1 MIFNAR
7 QHGWK
12 AKDFHEYCDGKGP
25 TVSFIQVKNG
35 PCIGGFTTAS
45 WKGIEESK
53 FISDRYSFLFNL
65 TDEVH
70 IPIKYSEQGI
80 AWHGDNGPTYGNGDL
95 VVFSRFNESDHLRA
109 MPEKKP
115 FFVEKRNGKNILTN
129 SSNERNTTVDFE
141 MWQVKFTEA
150 FQNEYCMQWLDDKH
164 VNQAE

>member
-1 MIFNAR
+1 
-7 QHGWK
+7 
-12 AKDFHEYCDGKGP
+12 
-25 TVSFIQVKNG
+25 
-35 PCIGGFTTAS
+35 
-45 WKGIEESK
+45 
-53 FISDRYSFLFNL
+53 LFNL

-109 MPEKKP
+109 MPEKRA

-129 SSNERNTTVDFE
+129 SSNERNTTADFE

-150 FQNEYCMQWLDDKH
+150 F
-164 VNQAE
+164 